1 MSREQHRPASGV
13 HESRQL
19 RTSREETFSC
29 YAVQHPFMTLRLRR
43 QAGNGRWT
51 VTQRAAM

>member
-1 MSREQHRPASGV
+1 MSREQRRPASGV

-29 YAVQHPFMTLRLRR
+29 YAVQSPFMTFRPRR

-51 VTQRAAM
+51 VTQGAKA

>member
-1 MSREQHRPASGV
+1 MSKAQRRPASGV

-29 YAVQHPFMTLRLRR
+29 YAVQSPFMTFRPRR

-51 VTQRAAM
+51 VTQGANA

>member
-1 MSREQHRPASGV
+1 MSRAQRRPASGV

-19 RTSREETFSC
+19 RTSREEAFSC
-29 YAVQHPFMTLRLRR
+29 NAVQSPFMTFRLCR

-51 VTQRAAM
+51 VTQGANA